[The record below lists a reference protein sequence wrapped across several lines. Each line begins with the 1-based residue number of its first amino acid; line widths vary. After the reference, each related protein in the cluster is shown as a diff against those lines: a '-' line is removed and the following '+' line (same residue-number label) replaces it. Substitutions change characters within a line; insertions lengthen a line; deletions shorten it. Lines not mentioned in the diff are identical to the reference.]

1 MRESSRKRSLS
12 HGPAISQPVLF
23 TNSTAEKEMFSVTK
37 PLMEQENISF
47 SVPLPGSVILHK
59 NVKNRPRFSKE
70 KSAKKVEKSL
80 AITGNI

>member
-1 MRESSRKRSLS
+1 
-12 HGPAISQPVLF
+12 
-23 TNSTAEKEMFSVTK
+23 MFSVTK

-47 SVPLPGSVILHK
+47 FALFPGSVILHK